1 MTVNTSVTADH
12 NAPAITRQLAEFVSN
27 HPSKGWSDAVEHEAH
42 RTFLNWLGCAIGAAR
57 HEAVDAAL
65 AATQMLEPA
74 PQATLAGR
82 SERVDMASA
91 ALINGISSHTFDFDD
106 THLKTIIH
114 PAGPVASAVMALAEH
129 QGSSGR
135 QVIDA
140 LVLGIDVACRMG
152 NLVYPEHYDRGWHI
166 TGSTGTLGAAAA
178 CSRLLGLNADQT
190 TMALGIAASQPI
202 GLREQFG
209 TMTKPF
215 HPGGAA
221 RAGLMSALLAQK
233 GFTSSA
239 RSLEAPRGWAQVL
252 STKYDWREAQD
263 ELGQRFEIS
272 FNAYKPFACG
282 IVIHPSIDACAQL
295 RAQGVKADEVDTI
308 ELRVHPLVLELT
320 GKKEPQDGLQGKFS
334 VYHGCAAGLIFGRA
348 GEEEFA
354 DHIVTRED
362 VVALRRKV
370 QAVVDTSVRE
380 ESVYVTAK
388 LKDGRSVQ
396 VHVEHAIG
404 SLQRP
409 MSDADLEAKFHN
421 LADPILGESKVES
434 VLGACW
440 SLAQAS
446 NLQALLKQLAP

>member
-1 MTVNTSVTADH
+1 MTINTAVAADH
-12 NAPAITRQLAEFVSN
+12 NAPPITAELAKFVAE
-27 HPSKGWSDAVEHEAH
+27 HPSKGWSDEVEHEAH
-42 RTFLNWLGCAIGAAR
+42 RTFLNWLGCAIGAAQ
-57 HEAVDAAL
+57 HEAVEAAL
-65 AATQMLEPA
+65 AAVHMLSPA

-91 ALINGISSHTFDFDD
+91 ALINGISSHTFDYDD

-129 QGSSGR
+129 QNSSGR
-135 QVIDA
+135 QVMDA
-140 LVLGIDVACRMG
+140 MVLGIDVACRMG
-152 NLVYPEHYDRGWHI
+152 NLVYPQHYDRGWHI

-178 CSRLLGLNADQT
+178 CARLLGLNAQQT
-190 TMALGIAASQPI
+190 TMALGIAASQPV

-221 RAGLMSALLAQK
+221 RAGLMSALMAKQ
-233 GFTSSA
+233 GFTASA
-239 RSLEAPRGWAQVL
+239 RALEAPRGWAQVL

-295 RAQGVKADEVDTI
+295 RDQGVKPEEVQSI

-320 GKKEPQDGLQGKFS
+320 GKKTPQDGLQGKFS
-334 VYHGCAAGLIFGRA
+334 VYHGCAVGLIFGRA
-348 GEEEFA
+348 GEEEFS
-354 DHIVTRED
+354 DHIVRRED
-362 VVALRRKV
+362 VVRLRDKV

-380 ESVYVTAK
+380 ESVYVTAH
-388 LKDGRSVQ
+388 LMDGRSVK

-404 SLQRP
+404 SLQKP
-409 MSDADLEAKFHN
+409 MTDADLEGKFRD
-421 LADPILGESKVES
+421 LSDPILGAARVNDILKN
-434 VLGACW
+434 CW
-440 SLAQAS
+440 SLGQAP
-446 NLQALLKQLAP
+446 NLQALLALLKP